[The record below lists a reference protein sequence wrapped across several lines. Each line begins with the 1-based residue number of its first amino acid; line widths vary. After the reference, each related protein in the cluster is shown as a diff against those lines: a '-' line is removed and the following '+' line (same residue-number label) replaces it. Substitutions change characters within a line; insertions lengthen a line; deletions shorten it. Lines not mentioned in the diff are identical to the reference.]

1 MIKAAKTEK
10 YYDGSQEQIAQLQK
24 DFTHSI
30 DRDMDV
36 FRDEII
42 TFLTEQFVQRY
53 YFMEGVIEYK
63 ALHDKEIKKATEILA
78 DQDEY
83 KKILK

>member
-1 MIKAAKTEK
+1 
-10 YYDGSQEQIAQLQK
+10 
-24 DFTHSI
+24 
-30 DRDMDV
+30 MDV